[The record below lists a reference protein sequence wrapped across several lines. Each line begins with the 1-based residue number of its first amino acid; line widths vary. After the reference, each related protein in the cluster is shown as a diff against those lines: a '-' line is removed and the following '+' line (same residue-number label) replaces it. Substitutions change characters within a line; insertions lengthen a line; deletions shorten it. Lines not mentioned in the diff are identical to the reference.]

1 MADIRIYQRER
12 QTEDPA
18 DYQKKI
24 RRHRLGMIARILL
37 VILLLAGAGAIWLIR
52 LREKTYSSADYTSV
66 AQEPVAPGTK
76 EVRLSDTV
84 LTYSKDG
91 AHCTDARGNVIWNQ
105 TFEMQDILL
114 DTCENV
120 AVLAEYNGRNVYV
133 VSSQGILGTFTT
145 SLLIRRVA
153 VAANGNVA
161 VIMADTDRIY
171 HNVYSVNGTELFVG
185 EATMERSGYPAALA
199 LSPDGTLLEMAYI
212 YLDAGIQKS
221 NVAFYNLG
229 DVGDNVS
236 DRLVS
241 IYIYEDQLIPCT
253 AFLRNDTA
261 FALGDSR
268 LLFFKGSQKPVLLK
282 EYEFTEEI
290 RSVFYN
296 ENYVGLVFYSDKQE
310 ARYRMDVYT
319 AGGEQTGSFYFN
331 MEYTDLFFEED
342 SFVLYNESE
351 CVIMTMNGKERYKGT
366 FPKAVRRM
374 VPQKSSTRY
383 LLVTEGELQMMSLK

>member
-37 VILLLAGAGAIWLIR
+37 VVLLLAGAGIIWLVR
-52 LREKTYSSADYTSV
+52 LRERTYSSADYTSV
-66 AQEPVAPGTK
+66 AQEPVAPGIK

-261 FALGDSR
+261 FALGDSKF
-268 LLFFKGSQKPVLLK
+268 LFFKGSQKPVLLK

-319 AGGEQTGSFYFN
+319 AGGEQAGSFYFN
-331 MEYTDLFFEED
+331 MEYTDLFFEKD

-351 CVIMTMNGKERYKGT
+351 CVIMTMNGKERYKGA
-366 FPKAVRRM
+366 FPKAVRRI

-383 LLVTEGELQMMSLK
+383 LLVMEGELQMMSLK